1 MSPEGDV
8 RIVGSVLVRNEDV
21 HIERAIRNAADACDR
36 IHVLDHL
43 SNDRTPEILA
53 ALSAELEHVEVRRSA
68 DAGDSHRDL
77 ERYVGTPT
85 WVLVVDGDCLFEP
98 AGLRRLRNDLLD
110 GAHSEA
116 FRVRG
121 HVLHCDR
128 LDAGSRTASG
138 FMAPPSRWIVQLF
151 NFAALES
158 WTGCPERVHGGTP
171 VFRAG
176 YDWQRVDD
184 LTETTTW
191 DDDPLR
197 LLHVCFLRRS
207 SRDGSEWGEG
217 RPNLNEEGAYRRGLS
232 GRLRR
237 IVRRPSLDPRVRAA
251 RREGRNWKQDKYR
264 RGPRV
269 DVDATPFAPLEVS
282 A

>member
-1 MSPEGDV
+1 VSFEDDV

-21 HIERAIRNAADACDR
+21 HLERAIRNVADVCDR

-43 SNDRTPEILA
+43 SSDRTPEILTT
-53 ALSAELEHVEVRRSA
+53 LSSELGHVEVRRSG

-77 ERYVGTPT
+77 EQYVGTPT
-85 WVLVVDGDCLFEP
+85 WVLVVDGDCLFDQ
-98 AGLRRLRNDLLD
+98 AALSRLRDDLLA
-110 GAHSEA
+110 GAHRDA

-151 NFAALES
+151 NFEALES
-158 WTGCPERVHGGTP
+158 WKGCPERVHGGTP
-171 VFRAG
+171 VFRPG
-176 YDWQRVDD
+176 YDWQRVVD

-207 SRDGSEWGEG
+207 SHDGSEWGQG

-237 IVRRPSLDPRVRAA
+237 IVRKPSLDPRVGEA

-269 DVDATPFAPLEVS
+269 EVDATPFAPLGVW

>member
-1 MSPEGDV
+1 VSQGDV
-8 RIVGSVLVRNEDV
+8 RVVGSVLVRNEDV
-21 HIERAIRNAADACDR
+21 HIERAIRNVAGACDR
-36 IHVLDHL
+36 VHVLDHV
-43 SNDRTPEILA
+43 SNDRTPEILET
-53 ALSAELEHVEVRRSA
+53 LSSELDHVVVRRSA

-77 ERYVGTPT
+77 EPYVGTPT
-85 WVLVVDGDCLFEP
+85 WVLVVDGDCLFDP
-98 AGLRRLRNDLLD
+98 AALVRLRGALLD
-110 GAHSEA
+110 GAHRDA
-116 FRVRG
+116 FRVRA

-128 LDAGSRTASG
+128 LDAEAGAASG

-151 NFAALES
+151 NFGALES

-207 SRDGSEWGEG
+207 SLDGNEWAHG
-217 RPNLNEEGAYRRGLS
+217 RANLNEEGTYRRDLA

-237 IVRRPSLDPRVRAA
+237 IVRRPSLDPRVRDA

-269 DVDATPFAPLEVS
+269 EVDASPFARVEVS

>member
-1 MSPEGDV
+1 MSSEGDV

-21 HIERAIRNAADACDR
+21 HIERAIRNVAGACDR

-53 ALSAELEHVEVRRSA
+53 SVSSELEHVEVRRSA
-68 DAGDSHRDL
+68 DAGDSHREL
-77 ERYVGTPT
+77 EQYVGTPT
-85 WVLVVDGDCLFEP
+85 WVLVVDGDCLFDP
-98 AGLRRLRNDLLD
+98 AGLRRLRDDLLD
-110 GAHSEA
+110 GGHRDA
-116 FRVRG
+116 FRVRA

-128 LDAGSRTASG
+128 LDAGSGIASG

-151 NFAALES
+151 NFGALES
-158 WTGCPERVHGGTP
+158 WTGCPERVHGGEP
-171 VFRAG
+171 VFRSG

-207 SRDGSEWGEG
+207 SGDGSEWSGG
-217 RPNLNEEGAYRRGLS
+217 RPNLNEEGAYRRDLS

-237 IVRRPSLDPRVRAA
+237 IVQRPSLDRRVREA

-264 RGPRV
+264 RGSRV
-269 DVDATPFAPLEVS
+269 DVDAKPFAPLEVS

>member
-1 MSPEGDV
+1 M
-8 RIVGSVLVRNEDV
+8 RNEDV
-21 HIERAIRNAADACDR
+21 HVERAIRNVADVCDR
-36 IHVLDHL
+36 IHVLDYL
-43 SNDRTPEILA
+43 SDDRTPAILA
-53 ALSAELEHVEVRRSA
+53 RLSSELGHVVVRRSA
-68 DAGDSHRDL
+68 NAGDSHREL
-77 ERYVGTPT
+77 EPYVGTPT
-85 WVLVVDGDCLFEP
+85 WVLVVDGDCLFDP
-98 AGLRRLRNDLLD
+98 AGLGRLRGALLD
-110 GAHSEA
+110 GAHRDA
-116 FRVRG
+116 FRVRA

-128 LDAGSRTASG
+128 LDVESRAASG
-138 FMAPPSRWIVQLF
+138 FMAPPSRPIVQLF
-151 NFAALES
+151 NFGALES

-184 LTETTTW
+184 LTETATW

-207 SRDGSEWGEG
+207 SLDGSQWAQG
-217 RPNLNEEGAYRRGLS
+217 RANLNEEGTYRRGLA

-237 IVRRPSLDPRVRAA
+237 VVRRPGLDPRVREA

-269 DVDATPFAPLEVS
+269 EVDALPFAPIEVS

>member
-1 MSPEGDV
+1 M
-8 RIVGSVLVRNEDV
+8 RNEDV
-21 HIERAIRNAADACDR
+21 HVERAIRNVADVCDR

-43 SNDRTPEILA
+43 SDDGTPAILA
-53 ALSAELEHVEVRRSA
+53 RLSSELGHVVVRRSA
-68 DAGDSHRDL
+68 DAGDSHREL
-77 ERYVGTPT
+77 ERYLGTPT
-85 WVLVVDGDCLFEP
+85 WVLVVDGDCLFDP
-98 AGLRRLRNDLLD
+98 AGLGRLRGALLD
-110 GAHSEA
+110 GVHRDA
-116 FRVRG
+116 FRVRA

-128 LDAGSRTASG
+128 LDVESRAASG
-138 FMAPPSRWIVQLF
+138 FMAPPSRPIVQLF
-151 NFAALES
+151 NFGALES

-184 LTETTTW
+184 LTETATW

-207 SRDGSEWGEG
+207 SLDGSQWAQG
-217 RPNLNEEGAYRRGLS
+217 RANLNEEGTYRRGLA

-237 IVRRPSLDPRVRAA
+237 VVRRPGLDPRVREA

-269 DVDATPFAPLEVS
+269 EVDALPFAPIEVS

>member
-1 MSPEGDV
+1 MSQGAV

-21 HIERAIRNAADACDR
+21 YIERAIRNVAEFCDLV
-36 IHVLDHL
+36 HVLDHL

-53 ALSAELEHVEVRRSA
+53 TLSSELDRVVVRTSA

-77 ERYVGTPT
+77 EPYVGTPT
-85 WVLVVDGDCLFEP
+85 WVLVVDGDCLFDS
-98 AGLRRLRNDLLD
+98 AGLLRMRGELLD
-110 GAHSEA
+110 GAHRDA
-116 FRVRG
+116 FRVRA

-128 LDAGSRTASG
+128 LDGESGVASG
-138 FMAPPSRWIVQLF
+138 FMAPPSRPLVQLF
-151 NFAALES
+151 NFGALES
-158 WTGCPERVHGGTP
+158 WTGCPERVHGGEP

-197 LLHVCFLRRS
+197 MLHVCFLRRS
-207 SRDGSEWGEG
+207 SQDGSDWAEG
-217 RPNLNEEGAYRRGLS
+217 RPNLNEGGTYRRGLA

-237 IVRRPSLDPRVRAA
+237 IVRRPSLDPRVREA

-264 RGPRV
+264 RGPRIE
-269 DVDATPFAPLEVS
+269 VDATPFARVEVS